1 MSTLS
6 FFPIELFMQKCI
18 IITGMVVLIVIVLFS
33 LTLAA
38 NMKRFQFEQLSTKDE
53 RLNKI
58 VEAVT
63 HLKIIKLLV
72 WEEPFQQQ
80 VEELRIRELAYIRCF
95 MTLQAVQNF
104 VWNCAVFLLA
114 FTSFTTYSLCISESL
129 SVETAFVSLAL
140 LNALRSSFRLMP
152 SCVTSLS
159 QASISIERIGMYSL
173 HFSHHSHS
181 VRKSLKKVSF
191 YKIPS
196 FYLQQD

>member
-1 MSTLS
+1 MSTTLS
-6 FFPIELFMQKCI
+6 FFPIESFMQKCI

-33 LTLAA
+33 LTLAV
-38 NMKRFQFEQLSTKDE
+38 NMKRFQFEQLTTKDE

-80 VEELRIRELAYIRCF
+80 VEELRIRELAYIRLF

-159 QASISIERIGMYSL
+159 QASISIERIGMYS
-173 HFSHHSHS
+173 
-181 VRKSLKKVSF
+181 
-191 YKIPS
+191 
-196 FYLQQD
+196 